1 MSSPAPE
8 NSLILIESRYW
19 VLNARLVEP
28 LPSVD
33 QLKIA
38 AGQFT
43 GPHLNSDD
51 FVLDTIRHP
60 LDNYSEVVSLLRIH
74 LKPEI
79 TSRLNEK
86 YCSRWDGLRLTGL
99 SFYLTDLEILCCY
112 AVFTVSPALNIKR
125 LEEEGMGLVD
135 LVSSLQPDLESIF
148 RMLDGL
154 KIVQCQT
161 DFLFG
166 VPGPLLLANLH
177 TPDYS
182 YLYNW
187 HVFFPGN
194 REILQQTVT
203 DYELEPASFP
213 FEGGRVYPGWGLVL
227 WDISEK
233 PAKPEDLI
241 SKIFI
246 DSLSGSESVMY
257 DNSIYCFTGFL
268 DMIIQDKPVDTNH
281 VRQVCNI
288 SHLVLQRIKL
298 WKRNLSVEQQVY
310 HEKQRA
316 AMMLET
322 KKADFDSSEGTLI
335 KAVEGLEVKQSQK
348 SGRIIELVL
357 SFFTALSLYSV
368 ANDFYSI
375 MITDG
380 SVKPINL
387 LSARTILIFLATGI
401 VLGFF
406 YLLRKARKS

>member
-1 MSSPAPE
+1 MTTP
-8 NSLILIESRYW
+8 NILIESRYW
-19 VLNARLVEP
+19 VLNARLED
-28 LPSVD
+28 LPASPE
-33 QLKIA
+33 QLASI
-38 AGQFT
+38 AGQFK
-43 GPHLNSDD
+43 GKKLSGSD
-51 FVLDTIRHP
+51 FVTDIVRHP
-60 LDNYSEVVSLLRIH
+60 LDNYSEETHLLRIK

-79 TSRLNEK
+79 TSKLSQE
-86 YCSRWDGLRLTGL
+86 YCSKWKELTL
-99 SFYLTDLEILCCY
+99 DQVSFYLTDLEILCCY
-112 AVFTVSPALNIKR
+112 AVFSVDPALNIKT

-135 LVSSLQPDLESIF
+135 LISSLQPDLEAII
-148 RMLDGL
+148 RLL
-154 KIVQCQT
+154 ETNKVLRCQP
-161 DFLFG
+161 DLLFG
-166 VPGPLLLANLH
+166 APEQLRSSNLH

-194 REILQQTVT
+194 REILEKTIAE
-203 DYELEPASFP
+203 YELEPASFP
-213 FEGGRVYPGWGLVL
+213 FGGDRVYPGWGMVL
-227 WDISEK
+227 WDIQETPGS
-233 PAKPEDLI
+233 ADQLI
-241 SKIFI
+241 HKVFI

-257 DNSIYCFTGFL
+257 DNSIFCFTGFL
-268 DMIIQDKPVDTNH
+268 DLIIRNDRVDSNQ
-281 VRQVCNI
+281 VRQICNI

-316 AMMLET
+316 VMMLEQ
-322 KKADFDSSEGTLI
+322 KKTDFDSSEATLI
-335 KAVEGLEVKQSQK
+335 KAVEGLEVQQSQK

-380 SVKPINL
+380 SIKPINL
-387 LSARTILIFLATGI
+387 FSARTILIFLATGV